1 MRGNTEG
8 DLGLPG
14 RVEALFTE
22 DTAFEL
28 RPPMSRGHFRQ
39 REWCERLQETHP
51 YRRKKNQWSKE
62 SGKVTGER
70 KEMNHKGSGILFEV
84 V

>member
-51 YRRKKNQWSKE
+51 YRRKKKSMEQREWE
-62 SGKVTGER
+62 SDWR
-70 KEMNHKGSGILFEV
+70 KKRDEPQRVWYFI
-84 V
+84 